1 MVCDIPMKSSSTK
14 GIVLIIL
21 SFVPVL
27 FRLSYDYNTWFIYFM
42 KMLVDA
48 SYISFAWLILS
59 GFRQG
64 VIRKI
69 LSQSL
74 HGKFHN
80 YLGYIATVGILIH
93 PIYFAIKWNSWRM
106 LVPFAHPNIYF
117 LFGALSIV
125 LLLITGVSSYFIR
138 KRYYDYWNILHYLNY
153 LFFIFVFIHV
163 WKSLPLYS
171 PTGIYYIIIFIIAV
185 VSMVY
190 KWMFDLRML
199 SFHTTVQS
207 IALVAK
213 DTYNVRFK
221 VPDHVETWEPGQ
233 YVMITIDPM
242 DDHHPFSVSK
252 INSDQTV
259 EITFKVFG
267 NFTKKFSQ
275 VVAGQKLYFAGP
287 YGTANKMVQYHKKED
302 LVLVAGGI
310 GITPFRCIINHL
322 LEKNDQRNIYLF
334 YCVSQPDF
342 FAFDDEFTKLAKQH
356 ANFHYIKICS
366 KPVKDPSVIQGYI
379 SDLIIKDQI
388 GDLPSHSYVV
398 CGPDAMLAAVNVLL
412 RSHGVPRY
420 QIHKEE
426 FSY

>member
-1 MVCDIPMKSSSTK
+1 MKKLGSTF
-14 GIVLIIL
+14 GVLLIIL
-21 SFVPVL
+21 SYLPIL
-27 FRLSYDYNTWFIYFM
+27 FRLTYEYPAWYIYLL
-42 KMLVDA
+42 KMTVDT
-48 SYISFAWLILS
+48 SYISFGWLILS

-64 VIRKI
+64 IFRKI

-80 YLGYIATVGILIH
+80 YLGYTVTLGVLIH
-93 PIYFAIKWNSWRM
+93 PIAYIFLWSDWKII
-106 LVPFAHPNIYF
+106 VPFLHSYGWLVSLGGVAVI
-117 LFGALSIV
+117 
-125 LLLITGVSSYFIR
+125 LLLVTGLSSYFIR

-153 LFFIFVFIHV
+153 IFFIILFIHV
-163 WKSLPLYS
+163 WQSLPLGS
-171 PTGIYYIIIFIIAV
+171 PTSVYYIIIFAIALG
-185 VSMVY
+185 SMIY
-190 KWMFDLRML
+190 KWMFDLKML

-207 IALVAK
+207 ITLVAK

-233 YVMITIDPM
+233 YVMITIDAM

-252 INSDQTV
+252 INTDQTV

-287 YGTANKMVQYHKKED
+287 YGTANKMVQYHKQED

-310 GITPFRCIINHL
+310 GITPFRCIIHHL
-322 LEKNDQRNIYLF
+322 LANNDQRNIYLF

-366 KPVKDPSVIQGYI
+366 KPMNDPSVIQGYI